1 MAGKAD
7 LVNSIVDSPVSSPA
21 SYIQAVPDR
30 DGWKNDYL
38 AAPAAPAPAGSLPLD
53 PFGGGEG

>member
-7 LVNSIVDSPVSSPA
+7 LVNSIVDSPVG
-21 SYIQAVPDR
+21 YIQAVPDR
-30 DGWKNDYL
+30 DGWKNDYA
-38 AAPAAPAPAGSLPLD
+38 AAPSAPAPAGSLPLD

>member
-7 LVNSIVDSPVSSPA
+7 LVNSIVDSPVS
-21 SYIQAVPDR
+21 YIQAVPEN
-30 DGWKNDYL
+30 DGWKNGYL
-38 AAPAAPAPAGSLPLD
+38 AAPDPPAPAGSLALD

>member
-7 LVNSIVDSPVSSPA
+7 LVNSIVDSTS
-21 SYIQAVPDR
+21 SYIQSIPDN
-30 DGWKNDYL
+30 DGWKNGYL
-38 AAPAAPAPAGSLPLD
+38 AAPAPPAPAGSLPLD